1 MVLKGGGGEAAG
13 QLVEGFTCKHCTQC
27 LCNSHGYPFQL
38 KCFRWSQSMVV
49 LKTEGESGSDAVE
62 R

>member
-1 MVLKGGGGEAAG
+1 MVLKGGGVKPQANLLRA
-13 QLVEGFTCKHCTQC
+13 LHANILLQC

-49 LKTEGESGSDAVE
+49 LKTVGGGGSDAVE